1 MTCRICYEDGDM
13 ISPCACTGTMA
24 HVHKE
29 CLEKWIAV
37 SHRSTCELCH
47 TPFDGSLVRLPSLW
61 FRWRSSP
68 LAAYAFI
75 AFVLGVSYA
84 VGSWVDMTYVPAFHW
99 QMFISCLLFNLAFLC
114 LWATAVTHIHRG
126 FFVTGVW
133 FVTFGAMSTLL
144 HAITKN
150 LHHPN
155 LVYAHIVN
163 LVIACACLG
172 SEHILNRCIGV

>member
-1 MTCRICYEDGDM
+1 M

-133 FVTFGAMSTLL
+133 VVTFGAMSTLL
-144 HAITKN
+144 HAITQN

-172 SEHILNRCIGV
+172 SEHVLNRCI

>member
-1 MTCRICYEDGDM
+1 MTCRICYEDGDL

-47 TPFDGSLVRLPSLW
+47 TPFDGSLVRLPSLLT
-61 FRWRSSP
+61 RWRSSP

-99 QMFISCLLFNLAFLC
+99 QMFVSCLLFNLAFLC
-114 LWATAVTHIHRG
+114 LWATAVTQIHRG

-133 FVTFGAMSTLL
+133 FVTFGAMSTIL
-144 HAITKN
+144 HAITQN

-172 SEHILNRCIGV
+172 SEHVLNRCI